1 MRKYIDI
8 IEDNGYDIEAED
20 AMMARE
26 EKINKLI
33 QYAFDRIGLPI
44 SDGFGII
51 YDESNER
58 EATVTLED
66 NAFGYSISLLS
77 KLHSS
82 GLSDEYLIRPGNLEL
97 EITFKVKKE
106 LDNANI

>member
-20 AMMARE
+20 ALMARE
-26 EKINKLI
+26 DKIKKLI
-33 QYAFDRIGLPI
+33 QYAFNTIGLPI

-51 YDESNER
+51 YDEHDS

-66 NAFGYSISLLS
+66 SAFGYSVSLLN

-82 GLSDEYLIRPGNLEL
+82 GLSDEYMIRPDNVEL
-97 EITFKVKKE
+97 EIVFTVKKE
-106 LDNANI
+106 LDNADIN